1 MQIQINLP
9 TRKLKPS
16 LDKIVQRVLEIR
28 KEGIDLAKKTFNFK
42 NFDFN
47 NPFHEAAA
55 INEVEDQI
63 LSKQENNALYIGTI
77 KAKKDLSNKFVT
89 INFFLI
95 PTVSHDS
102 TSGAAYLQHLEVHIT
117 ARTLFKEYEE
127 ILALLFHEI
136 KHFLQINRTSQEYQ
150 TVISTL
156 KKITKDTDKDE
167 LAQTFS
173 LYHTDIAEFE
183 TTLTELITTMY
194 YKFLRLR
201 KSSGNNWRQVRKEIL
216 DGLQNIISNNVKHAI
231 EHIPNIFPRNTKQFF
246 TSIHLS
252 RQPNIYWSHV
262 QEHLS
267 NLYKR
272 LSNTW

>member
-16 LDKIVQRVLEIR
+16 LDRIVQRILEIR
-28 KEGIDLAKKTFNFK
+28 KDGIDLAKKTFNFK

-63 LSKQENNALYIGTI
+63 LSKQENNALHIGTI
-77 KAKKDLSNKFVT
+77 KAKKDFSNKFVT
-89 INFFLI
+89 INFFLT
-95 PTVSHDS
+95 PTVSQDA
-102 TSGAAYLQHLEVHIT
+102 TSGVAYLQHLEVHIT
-117 ARTLFKEYEE
+117 AQALFKEYEE
-127 ILALLFHEI
+127 MLGLLFHEI
-136 KHFLQINRTSQEYQ
+136 KHFLQINQTSQEYQ
-150 TVISTL
+150 TIISKF
-156 KKITKDTDKDE
+156 KKITKDTNKDV

-173 LYHTDIAEFE
+173 LYHTDVAEFE

-201 KSSGNNWRQVRKEIL
+201 KSSGGSWGQVRKEIL
-216 DGLQNIISNNVKHAI
+216 DSLQDIISNNVGYAV
-231 EHIPNIFPRNTKQFF
+231 EHVSNIFPRNTKQFF
-246 TSIHLS
+246 TSISLS
-252 RQPNIYWSHV
+252 NQPVAYWSHV

-267 NLYKR
+267 KLYKR